1 MRKLQILTV
10 ILFSLVL
17 FLPIVTFNFEK
28 EAASEIDNR
37 MLAEN
42 PFTNGFG
49 INGDRTAAVENYVN
63 DRIGL
68 RDEMILA
75 YTVLNDRIFGK
86 MVHPSYTYG
95 KNGYVFGSGF
105 HKIEYGE
112 YHKIFAEMVSQIQEY
127 CESRSVPFLF
137 VLNPEK
143 AAVLSEYLPSGIEYD
158 HSWIELFLQDLDR
171 RGVHYVDNTILLR
184 EKTQE
189 GEQVYNVKYDAGHWN
204 DLGAYYGTN
213 NILNTLSK
221 RMPNIHVNTQ
231 EDIETGESLKT
242 SLLVSRFPIHELV
255 PQITLHTNYENI
267 GEKYKKELVL
277 DSQFSGFGYY
287 INEERKEAGAPRVLV
302 FQGSYMNG
310 LGSKYLLNSFG
321 EYISIHDY
329 QNVINFP
336 YYFNIFKPECV
347 VFEVADYTF
356 SDKYFDSER
365 MKAMRLNPN
374 PDFYLKQENLG
385 ENREASV
392 RKDYT
397 ETNGDINRRERK
409 EEGKIEI
416 KNVSLEDV
424 SVKEGETL
432 THIVWNSSQE
442 GYGWL
447 KLGKDFYDFSK
458 TESGY
463 ETTVLTE
470 DYKANGKTMEIVVL
484 EDGNEITDE
493 LGLTVTIE

>member
-42 PFTNGFG
+42 PFTNGIG

-95 KNGYVFGSGF
+95 KNGYVFGSGLN
-105 HKIEYGE
+105 EVNYGE
-112 YHKIFAEMVSQIQEY
+112 YHKIFAEMVGQIQNY

-137 VLNPEK
+137 VLNPAK
-143 AAVLSEYLPSGIEYD
+143 PAVLTEYLPSGIEYD
-158 HSWIELFLQDLDR
+158 NSWTKLFLEDLDSL
-171 RGVHYVDNTILLR
+171 GVHYIDNTVCLR
-184 EKTQE
+184 EKIQK
-189 GEQVYNVKYDAGHWN
+189 GEQVYNIKYDANHWN

-213 NILNTLSK
+213 NILSALSE
-221 RMPNIHVNTQ
+221 RIRNIHVNTQ
-231 EDIETGESLKT
+231 EDIEIGESLKT

-267 GEKYKKELVL
+267 GEKYRKELVL
-277 DSQFSGFGYY
+277 DSQFSGFGYC

-374 PDFYLKQENLG
+374 PDFYLNQGNYVEPN
-385 ENREASV
+385 ESIAQ
-392 RKDYT
+392 
-397 ETNGDINRRERK
+397 
-409 EEGKIEI
+409 EGKIET
-416 KNVSLEDV
+416 KNVSLEDLI
-424 SVKEGETL
+424 VKKGAML
-432 THIVWNSSQE
+432 TYIVWNTPKS

-447 KLGKDFYDFSK
+447 KLGDDLYDLSE

-470 DYKANGKTMEIVVL
+470 DYIEYEQKIKAVFLLK
-484 EDGNEITDE
+484 
-493 LGLTVTIE
+493 

>member
-42 PFTNGFG
+42 PFTNGIG
-49 INGDRTAAVENYVN
+49 INGDRTAAVENYIN

-95 KNGYVFGSGF
+95 KNGYVFGSGLN
-105 HKIEYGE
+105 EVNYGE
-112 YHKIFAEMVSQIQEY
+112 YHKIFAEMVGQIQNY

-137 VLNPEK
+137 VLNPAK
-143 AAVLSEYLPSGIEYD
+143 PAVLTEYLPSGIEYD
-158 HSWIELFLQDLDR
+158 NSWTKLFLEDLDSL
-171 RGVHYVDNTILLR
+171 GVHYIDNTVCLR
-184 EKTQE
+184 EKIQK
-189 GEQVYNVKYDAGHWN
+189 GEQVYNIKYDANHWN

-213 NILNTLSK
+213 NILSALSE
-221 RMPNIHVNTQ
+221 RIRNIHVNTQ
-231 EDIETGESLKT
+231 EDIEIGESLKT
-242 SLLVSRFPIHELV
+242 SLLVSRFPIHKLV

-267 GEKYKKELVL
+267 GEKYRKELVL
-277 DSQFSGFGYY
+277 DSQFSGFGYC

-347 VFEVADYTF
+347 VFEVADYTLN
-356 SDKYFDSER
+356 DGYFDSER

-374 PDFYLKQENLG
+374 PDFYLNQGNYVEPN
-385 ENREASV
+385 ESIAQ
-392 RKDYT
+392 
-397 ETNGDINRRERK
+397 
-409 EEGKIEI
+409 EGKIET
-416 KNVSLEDV
+416 KNVSLEDLI
-424 SVKEGETL
+424 VKKGAML
-432 THIVWNSSQE
+432 TYIVWNTPKS

-447 KLGKDFYDFSK
+447 FAVNEQYS
-458 TESGY
+458 
-463 ETTVLTE
+463 
-470 DYKANGKTMEIVVL
+470 IVNLVNI
-484 EDGNEITDE
+484 G
-493 LGLTVTIE
+493 